1 MVKKK
6 SSAKGTTPNVQPA
19 GKANVP
25 YRSSPVP
32 IIAVILGM
40 YLLIAVFFSPVVL
53 KGLKLSPAA
62 DMIAAAGMIEIGDQA
77 LKSGHFPLWN
87 PTLFCGIPMF
97 ASLQYAL
104 FIYPP
109 EYIIR
114 AASFVF
120 GTSDYRIWLFHYF
133 LAGLFTYWLAR
144 HYRCGRLASW
154 LAGVAYAFSPQ
165 LIVLS
170 DVGHGSKLMGM
181 TYLPLIW
188 LMTDRL
194 RIKPSIGRA
203 VALGSV
209 FAVEVLALH
218 PQVAAYGAMLMGVAL
233 VYYLIPA
240 VAGGRFMQWGRF
252 ALHWGGAMLL
262 SLAISAVLWM
272 SVLDYARHSIR
283 GGGGEAGV
291 AGGGVTW
298 DYATGWSFH
307 PLESITYL
315 FPNFMGFGNAT
326 YWGTVGTPAG
336 QPFTHNPMYFGCVV
350 LLLAVMAIVFS
361 KRKVWGFPLALGTTA
376 WVLSFGKYFPILY
389 GILFHALPFFNK
401 FRAPVMG
408 QVLLLLPMALLAGI
422 GLERVVK
429 AVKDSSES
437 GKDHRFAKALMWTGG
452 AAGAVMLIVLVADPI
467 FRAVYNAFAEIIR
480 PGTRPEL
487 LNAAMELAKPDVIRV
502 SVIIGAIA
510 ALIGLGL
517 MRKLKWQVI
526 ASVVVLLSIVDLW
539 GVNKKLVS
547 FTPKRNSQGLFQAE
561 GVVKRLQQEDGKFRI
576 HPLMIG
582 IRPQDARY
590 NNANWWSYFGLE
602 STVGYFGAKSADYQK
617 LMTASELESWGA
629 LYRRPQLLDALN
641 VRFIVTTLPIQQL
654 FDELERQ
661 GWGKSG
667 RDAKEYRA
675 PITMT
680 RGGAY
685 LYRNPGVMPRARLAD
700 SYRVVPS
707 FDQMLAEIVSQR
719 WDPHS
724 VTMLEKQPEIEP
736 QPGGSAA
743 AEIVSYEN
751 EVISVKVSTTV
762 PKLLILADTYYPS
775 GWEATVDGNPAEI
788 VRADGVLRAVAVPA
802 GEHEV
807 RFSFR
812 PKCFYTGLWIS
823 IISVILVVA
832 VGGFGLYRMW
842 QKRQ

>member
-1 MVKKK
+1 MARKK
-6 SSAKGTTPNVQPA
+6 SNPRQSTRKVQPTETT
-19 GKANVP
+19 KVP
-25 YRSSPVP
+25 HKSSLIQIV
-32 IIAVILGM
+32 AVILGF

-62 DMIAAAGMIEIGDQA
+62 DMIAAAGMIETGEAAIS
-77 LKSGHFPLWN
+77 SGHFPLWN

-114 AASFVF
+114 ALSFVF

-154 LAGVAYAFSPQ
+154 LAGAAFAFSPQ

-194 RIKPSIGRA
+194 RLKPSIGRT

-209 FAVEVLALH
+209 FAVEILALH
-218 PQVAAYGAMLMGVAL
+218 PQVAAYGAMLMAVAL
-233 VYYLIPA
+233 IYYLIPA
-240 VAGGRFMQWGRF
+240 IAGGRFTQWGKF

-262 SLAISAVLWM
+262 SLTISAVLWM

-283 GGGGEAGV
+283 GSGDSGV

-350 LLLAVMAIVFS
+350 LLLAVMAILFT
-361 KRKVWGFPLALGTTA
+361 KRKVWGFPVALGTTA

-422 GLERVVK
+422 GLERIVK
-429 AVKDSSES
+429 AIKEASNS
-437 GKDHRFAKALMWTGG
+437 GKDNKFAKALLWIGG
-452 AAGAVMLIVLVADPI
+452 TAGAVMLIALVAEPLFSTI
-467 FRAVYNAFAEIIR
+467 YNSFADIIR
-480 PGTRPEL
+480 PGTRPDL
-487 LNAAMELAKPDVIRV
+487 LNAARELALPDVIRV
-502 SVIIGAIA
+502 SVIIGVITV
-510 ALIGLGL
+510 LISLGL

-526 ASVVVLLSIVDLW
+526 VSVAVVLFIVDLW
-539 GVNKKLVS
+539 SVNEKLVT
-547 FTPKRNSQGLFQAE
+547 FTPKSHSRGLFQAE
-561 GVVKRLQQEDGKFRI
+561 GIVKRLQKEGGKFRI

-582 IRPQDARY
+582 IRPKDPRY

-602 STVGYFGAKSADYQK
+602 STAGYFGAKSADYQR
-617 LMTASELESWGA
+617 LMNVTELESWGA

-641 VRFIVTTLPIQQL
+641 VRYIITTVPIQQL
-654 FDELERQ
+654 FSELERQ
-661 GWGKSG
+661 GWGEPV
-667 RDAKEYRA
+667 RPAMEYEPA
-675 PITMT
+675 ITMT

-685 LYRNPGVMPRARLAD
+685 LYRNPGEMPRARLMD
-700 SYRVVPS
+700 RYRVVPTY
-707 FDQMLAEIVSQR
+707 DEMLTEIVTQQ
-719 WDPHS
+719 WDPQS
-724 VTMLEKQPEIEP
+724 ITLIEKQPAVEP
-736 QPGGSAA
+736 QSGGSAE
-743 AEIVSYEN
+743 AEIISYEN
-751 EVISVKVSTTV
+751 EEITVKVSTTV
-762 PKLLILADTYYPS
+762 PKLLVLADTYYPS
-775 GWEATVDGNPAEI
+775 GWVATIDGEETEI
-788 VRADGVLRAVAVPA
+788 LRADGVLRAVAVPA
-802 GEHEV
+802 GDHEV
-807 RFSFR
+807 RFLFR
-812 PKCFYTGLWIS
+812 PKWFYAGLWIS
-823 IISVILVVA
+823 IISVLTVIA
-832 VGGFGLYRMW
+832 VGGFAFYQIKIRA
-842 QKRQ
+842 K